1 MKTASLTAA
10 VLLLLC
16 WLAQYIYSRR
26 YKHEFDVFYRR
37 YTQQG
42 HFVPAHVEIADGI
55 GSLGTSIKVQWF
67 RGILFGKKIK
77 VKKNQYLPAKTY
89 EFVRLS
95 SSERLQSWMK
105 NNGTLLA
112 LEGLL
117 FIMTLIFML
126 IARMS

>member
-1 MKTASLTAA
+1 MKTASLIAA
-10 VLLLLC
+10 ALLLVC

-26 YKHEFDVFYRR
+26 YKREFDVFYRR

-67 RGILFGKKIK
+67 RWTLCGKKIK

-117 FIMTLIFML
+117 FIMALIFML

>member
-1 MKTASLTAA
+1 MKTASLIAA
-10 VLLLLC
+10 ALLLVC

-26 YKHEFDVFYRR
+26 YKREFDVFYRR
-37 YTQQG
+37 YTQQC
-42 HFVPAHVEIADGI
+42 HFVPAHVAIADGL

-67 RGILFGKKIK
+67 RGILCGKKIK
-77 VKKNQYLPAKTY
+77 VNKNQYLPAKTY

-95 SSERLQSWMK
+95 SSERLQTWMK

-117 FIMTLIFML
+117 FIMTLIFMM
-126 IARMS
+126 IARIS

>member
-1 MKTASLTAA
+1 MKTASLIAA
-10 VLLLLC
+10 ALLLLC
-16 WLAQYIYSRR
+16 WLVQYIYSRR
-26 YKHEFDVFYRR
+26 YKREFDVFYRR

-42 HFVPAHVEIADGI
+42 HFVPAHVAIADGL

-67 RGILFGKKIK
+67 RWILCGKKIK

-95 SSERLQSWMK
+95 SSERLQTWMK

-117 FIMTLIFML
+117 FIMALIFML

>member
-1 MKTASLTAA
+1 MKTASLIAA

-26 YKHEFDVFYRR
+26 YKREFDVFYQR

-42 HFVPAHVEIADGI
+42 HFVPAHLAIADGL

-67 RGILFGKKIK
+67 RWTLCGKKIK
-77 VKKNQYLPAKTY
+77 VKENQYLPAKTY

-95 SSERLQSWMK
+95 SSERLQ
-105 NNGTLLA
+105 T
-112 LEGLL
+112 
-117 FIMTLIFML
+117 
-126 IARMS
+126 